1 MCTITEFVEK
11 GDLSSYL
18 KQCGDQQLSDLQIFS
33 WAKDISAGV
42 SHLHK
47 EGIVHRDLAAR
58 NLLLTETL
66 SIKITDL

>member
-33 WAKDISAGV
+33 WVKDISAGV

>member
-11 GDLSSYL
+11 GNLLGFLAQTSELTAS
-18 KQCGDQQLSDLQIFS
+18 QIFS
-33 WAKDISAGV
+33 WAKDISAGM